1 MTDAASVDD
10 TPSLDAALTTPARQL
25 LADLVATPS
34 VSGAEGDAAAVLA
47 EFLRDHG
54 RPVTIDAVGNVRS
67 PAPDTPVGEDVLLTS
82 HVDTVP
88 GEVPVRVERVPP
100 SEARWG
106 HTPVPDAGESTTSGA
121 DESTPELWG
130 RGSVDATGPLAAMA
144 VAAVE
149 TGASFVAVVR
159 EETDSRGARHL
170 VDDRPAP
177 AAVVNGEPSGWDAL
191 TLGYRGFLPG
201 TYTVETAAGHS
212 SRPEP
217 NAVQHATAWWHRVA
231 TEIADD
237 GRGDTDAADVDGVDA
252 ADVDDTD
259 AADVDGADAADAD
272 GRTHTPTGVFESVTA
287 TPTSFEGGPTAD
299 GTVRATVE
307 VGFRL
312 PPGTT
317 AASIR
322 ERVVGLTDRGEL
334 DWGPPIPPA
343 TASPRTEVA
352 RAFRAAIRS
361 HGGSP
366 RLLRKTGTADANVFA
381 DAWGVPTVTYGPGD
395 SALDHTADE
404 RLPLPAL
411 ECATDVLVDAVE
423 RLR

>member
-1 MTDAASVDD
+1 MTDTASVGDTPSVDD
-10 TPSLDAALTTPARQL
+10 ALTTPARQL
-25 LADLVATPS
+25 LAYLVATPS
-34 VSGAEGDAAAVLA
+34 VSGGEGDAAAVLA
-47 EFLRDHG
+47 EFLRDHD
-54 RPVTIDAVGNVRS
+54 RSVTVDPVGNVRA
-67 PAPDTPVGEDVLLTS
+67 PAPDTAVGEDVLLTS

-88 GEVPVRVERVPP
+88 GEVPVRVERVPA

-106 HTPVPDAGESTTSGA
+106 HTPVPDAGGSTASTA
-121 DESTPELWG
+121 DEVRIPELWG
-130 RGSVDATGPLAAMA
+130 RGSVDATGPLVAMA

-149 TGASFVAVVR
+149 TSVSFVGVVG

-191 TLGYRGFLPG
+191 TLGYRGFLPA

-217 NAVQHATAWWHRVA
+217 NAIQHATAWWHRVA
-231 TEIADD
+231 TEVADD
-237 GRGDTDAADVDGVDA
+237 ASADDAPVASAGAPDGD
-252 ADVDDTD
+252 
-259 AADVDGADAADAD
+259 
-272 GRTHTPTGVFESVTA
+272 PTGVFESVTA
-287 TPTSFEGGPTAD
+287 TPTEFEGGPRAD
-299 GTVRATVE
+299 GAVRATVE

-317 AASIR
+317 AATIR
-322 ERVVGLTDRGEL
+322 KRVAALTDHGSLSWGE
-334 DWGPPIPPA
+334 PIPPA
-343 TASPRTEVA
+343 TTGPRTPLA
-352 RAFRAAIRS
+352 RAFRAAIRTN
-361 HGGSP
+361 GGSAQ
-366 RLLRKTGTADANVFA
+366 LLRKTGTADANVFT

-395 SALDHTADE
+395 SALDHTAAE

-411 ECATDVLVDAVE
+411 DHATDVLVDAVE

>member
-1 MTDAASVDD
+1 MTDIASVDD
-10 TPSLDAALTTPARQL
+10 TLPVDDALTTPARQL

-34 VSGAEGDAAAVLA
+34 VSGAEGDAAAVLV

-54 RPVTIDAVGNVRS
+54 RTVTVDAVGNVRA
-67 PAPDTPVGEDVLLTS
+67 PAPDTAVGEDVLLTS

-88 GEVPVRVERVPP
+88 GEVPVRVDRVPA

-106 HTPVPDAGESTTSGA
+106 HTPVPDAGGSTASTA
-121 DESTPELWG
+121 DEVTIPELWG
-130 RGSVDATGPLAAMA
+130 RGSVDATGPLVAMA

-149 TGASFVAVVR
+149 TSVSFVGVVG

-177 AAVVNGEPSGWDAL
+177 VAVVNGEPSGWDAL
-191 TLGYRGFLPG
+191 TLGYRGFLPA

-217 NAVQHATAWWHRVA
+217 NAIQHATAWWHQIAERVV
-231 TEIADD
+231 DD
-237 GRGDTDAADVDGVDA
+237 GGQCAVEGGDTGEPSDS
-252 ADVDDTD
+252 
-259 AADVDGADAADAD
+259 
-272 GRTHTPTGVFESVTA
+272 PTGVFDSVTA
-287 TPTSFEGGPTAD
+287 TPTEFEGGPRAD
-299 GTVRATVE
+299 GAVRATVE

-317 AASIR
+317 AAAIR
-322 ERVVGLTDRGEL
+322 EQVAALTDHGSLSWGE
-334 DWGPPIPPA
+334 PIPPA
-343 TASPRTEVA
+343 TTGARTPLA
-352 RAFRAAIRS
+352 RAFRAAIRTN
-361 HGGSP
+361 GGSA

-395 SALDHTADE
+395 SALDHTAAE

-411 ECATDVLVDAVE
+411 DHATDVLVDAVE

>member
-1 MTDAASVDD
+1 MTDAATPESVSS
-10 TPSLDAALTTPARQL
+10 TDAALDTPARRL

-34 VSGAEGDAAAVLA
+34 VSGAEGDATRVLA
-47 EFLRDHG
+47 AFLRGHG
-54 RPVTIDAVGNVRS
+54 RTVTTDAVGNVRA
-67 PAPDTPVGEDVLLTS
+67 PAPDTAVGEDVLLTS

-88 GEVPVRVERVPP
+88 GEVPVRVERVSA

-106 HTPVPDAGESTTSGA
+106 HTPVPDAG
-121 DESTPELWG
+121 DQTPELWG

-149 TGASFVAVVR
+149 TGASFVGVVG

-177 AAVVNGEPSGWDAL
+177 AVVVNGEPSGWDAV

-201 TYTVETAAGHS
+201 SYTVETAAGHS

-217 NAVQHATAWWHRVA
+217 NAIQHATAWCHRVA

-237 GRGDTDAADVDGVDA
+237 GGTVVGGDEIGAPDGTGDETGA
-252 ADVDDTD
+252 PDD
-259 AADVDGADAADAD
+259 
-272 GRTHTPTGVFESVTA
+272 TPTGVFESVTA
-287 TPTSFEGGPTAD
+287 TPTNFEGGSTAD

-307 VGFRL
+307 IGFRL
-312 PPGTT
+312 PPETT
-317 AASIR
+317 AAAVR
-322 ERVVGLTDRGEL
+322 ERVAALTDRGSL
-334 DWGPPIPPA
+334 SWGEPIPPA
-343 TASPRTEVA
+343 AASPRTPIA
-352 RAFRAAIRS
+352 RAFRAAIRTN
-361 HGGSP
+361 GGSA
-366 RLLRKTGTADANVFA
+366 RLLRKTGTADANLFA
-381 DAWGVPTVTYGPGD
+381 DAWRVPTVTYGPGD

-411 ECATDVLVDAVE
+411 DHATDVLVDAVE

>member
-1 MTDAASVDD
+1 VTDAASGRVEPDD
-10 TPSLDAALTTPARQL
+10 AFTTPARQL
-25 LADLVATPS
+25 LAGLVATPS
-34 VSGAEGDAAAVLA
+34 VSGAESDAAAVLA
-47 EFLRDHG
+47 KFLRDHG
-54 RPVTIDAVGNVRS
+54 RPVTVDAVGNVRA
-67 PAPDTPVGEDVLLTS
+67 PAPDTPAGEDVLLTS

-88 GEVPVRVERVPP
+88 GEVPVRVERVPA

-106 HTPVPDAGESTTSGA
+106 HTRVPDAEESTTPAA
-121 DESTPELWG
+121 DASVPDAEESVPELWG

-149 TGASFVAVVR
+149 TGASFVGVVR

-191 TLGYRGFLPG
+191 TLGYRGFLPA

-237 GRGDTDAADVDGVDA
+237 GRGDADA
-252 ADVDDTD
+252 ADVDDTNV
-259 AADVDGADAADAD
+259 ADVDDADTADVDDAD
-272 GRTHTPTGVFESVTA
+272 GQTDTPTGVFESVTA
-287 TPTSFEGGPTAD
+287 TPTSIEGGATGD

-317 AASIR
+317 AASVR
-322 ERVVGLTDRGEL
+322 EQVTALTDRGEL
-334 DWGPPIPPA
+334 DWGAPIPPA

-411 ECATDVLVDAVE
+411 DRARDVLVDAVE